1 MTYVIHPGIGL
12 NLLII
17 DKIYIVLI
25 YYFFLSDITIAKG
38 ELKQRYEND
47 RVRISLVL

>member
-1 MTYVIHPGIGL
+1 MTYIIHPGIGF

-17 DKIYIVLI
+17 DKIYIVLT
-25 YYFFLSDITIAKG
+25 FSFLSDITIAKG

-47 RVRISLVL
+47 RVRISLFL